1 VGFGSSPFTGSTVIT
16 INVGCST
23 PIGTYIIVFTGTSG
37 TLVETTALTLT
48 VTPGGKPSFTLS
60 PSPPTLSIAAGSSGT
75 DTIGVTAVN
84 GFMGS
89 VTLTA
94 SGLPT
99 GVTAAFSP
107 NPATVSSVL
116 TLTASSAA
124 APGSYP
130 IAITGTSGTLSASNS
145 IALTITNGC
154 TQTAITPYLE
164 VGTAAWQQTNVATV
178 TSTTTVVNLGPQP
191 LTGTWSWTGPNG
203 FTAATRQLNAIAL
216 SAGANVYTA
225 TYTNASG
232 CKSTEAF
239 TITAPSGIGSFTLA
253 SSASSASITQGSS
266 VTDTITVT
274 DVSPF
279 AGSVTLSVSGLPSG
293 VTAAFATNP
302 TTGSSVLTLTASS
315 TATTGTSNI
324 TITGTSGTLRA
335 SKVIALTV
343 NPKTTGSACTIDY
356 TITPQNSTSFG
367 AAITIVNNSSAA
379 LSSWTLTWSFANGQT
394 ISSLWNGNEIQSG
407 ANVTVTSESYNG
419 SIPAGGSLTGVGFNG
434 TWNGATNAIPASF
447 SLNGTVCT
455 VN

>member
-1 VGFGSSPFTGSTVIT
+1 
-16 INVGCST
+16 
-23 PIGTYIIVFTGTSG
+23 
-37 TLVETTALTLT
+37 
-48 VTPGGKPSFTLS
+48 
-60 PSPPTLSIAAGSSGT
+60 
-75 DTIGVTAVN
+75 
-84 GFMGS
+84 MGS

-279 AGSVTLSVSGLPSG
+279 AGSVTLSASGLPSG

-447 SLNGTVCT
+447 SLNGTACT